1 MIGFYKIADMII
13 RVESIY
19 EDVHEYCRSY
29 GCEEATPD
37 IDVVITPDDLLY
49 ERKKSE
55 AEAAISPRAF
65 QGGTDGMLEELAVY
79 RKMSESLPILNDTF
93 LFHGSAIAADG
104 NGYLFTAS
112 SGTGKSTHTAL
123 WRKYLGEQRAVMV
136 NDDKP
141 LIRVTD
147 DGAFVYGTPW
157 NGKRRL
163 GSNIRVPLKGIC
175 ILERGEKNEI
185 KKVDAKDAFPM
196 LLQQAYRPSDI
207 KALEKTVKLL
217 SKLTENV
224 TLFRLKCNMDIEA
237 AEVAFTFM
245 SEMAGEN
252 RK

>member
-1 MIGFYKIADMII
+1 MIGFYKIADMIV

-19 EDVHEYCRSY
+19 EDVHEYCRDY
-29 GCEEATPD
+29 ACEETTPD
-37 IDVVITPDDLLY
+37 IDVVITPEDLLY

-79 RKMSESLPILNDTF
+79 RKIAETLPLLHDTF

-123 WRKYLGEQRAVMV
+123 WRKHLGERAVMV

-147 DGAFVYGTPW
+147 EGAWVYGTPW
-157 NGKRRL
+157 NGKHRL
-163 GSNIRVPLKGIC
+163 GSNIRVPLKGVC
-175 ILERGEKNEI
+175 LLSRGEKNEI
-185 KKVDAKDAFPM
+185 VKISAKEAFPM

-207 KALEKTVKLL
+207 KALEKTVALL
-217 SKLTENV
+217 SKMSEKTG
-224 TLFRLKCNMDIEA
+224 LFRLKCNMDIEA
-237 AEVAFTFM
+237 AEVAFSYM
-245 SEMAGEN
+245 NEMTGEN